1 MKALGLGKKNK
12 LCSVIA
18 IDALFSRAD
27 GVQSCFSYPIK
38 IMWRVNPAR
47 KADPDTP
54 KFFISVPK
62 RRFKHAVDRVKM
74 RRRIRESYR
83 LLRPSV
89 MGDLSQPVDMAIIC
103 VADKIVDSHT
113 IKSSLSRL
121 LTKIVDQCRPTDQE
135 LPD

>member
-1 MKALGLGKKNK
+1 MKPLGLGKKNK

-18 IDALFSRAD
+18 IDALFSRAE
-27 GVQSCFSYPIK
+27 GVNSCFSYPIK

-62 RRFKHAVDRVKM
+62 RRFKHAVDRVMM

-83 LLRPSV
+83 LLRPEV
-89 MGDLSQPVDMAIIC
+89 LGDISQPLDMAIIC
-103 VADKIVDSHT
+103 VADKAVDSK
-113 IKSSLSRL
+113 IIMAALNRL
-121 LTKIVDQCRPTDQE
+121 LTKIADQCRQTAPCRAA
-135 LPD
+135 